1 MTLPSSFK
9 YFISAWE
16 STQPSERTLTNLI
29 SRFIIEESRTEI
41 EERAENIAFTAN
53 KQYNKYNNNN
63 NQYKK
68 NFKEGNVR
76 PVCHYCYKPGYHWI
90 KECRKRKAA
99 TPNEKY
105 TEKKGEALIGAMSAK
120 YNLEAFSDSWHMD
133 SGAAENMLNRRK

>member
-68 NFKEGNVR
+68 NFKKGNVR
-76 PVCHYCYKPGYHWI
+76 SGVYHYCHKPGHWI

-99 TPNEKY
+99 TPNEKHRK
-105 TEKKGEALIGAMSAK
+105 E
-120 YNLEAFSDSWHMD
+120 
-133 SGAAENMLNRRK
+133 RRSTYWSNVCKI